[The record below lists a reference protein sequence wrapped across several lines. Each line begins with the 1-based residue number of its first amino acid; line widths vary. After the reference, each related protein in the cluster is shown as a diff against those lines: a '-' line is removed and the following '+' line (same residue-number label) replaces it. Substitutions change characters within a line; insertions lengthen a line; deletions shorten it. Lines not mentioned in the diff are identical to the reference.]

1 MSKPP
6 CRDQGRRV
14 LASPRAAP
22 GTAWAGGSGKQQRAR
37 ARGGTR
43 CPPLLRGPPPARV
56 LLGYALRG
64 GARAEWGP
72 PSPDSGM
79 GTLTRACPSLK
90 QPHTRPSDPSPCA
103 SGEGQGPEL
112 TPPPRDRSKQ
122 KPGPNRGRGERSSN
136 GGRCPPNPPEA
147 RPQAQ
152 ADVPP
157 GPRPHLMPRGSRACP
172 SPPTLLPGPTPRSP
186 TLILPAGTVWQCKNA
201 VAAVSWAARVRC
213 HWCRA
218 GGGRVSCLLGQRPCQ
233 APSFERR
240 GGPQAR
246 VNLPPRALARWPGGA
261 ACVGGRACMLAV

>member
-1 MSKPP
+1 MPP
-6 CRDQGRRV
+6 PS
-14 LASPRAAP
+14 ARAPA
-22 GTAWAGGSGKQQRAR
+22 RAR
-37 ARGGTR
+37 AARIRAAGRRPRGVGT
-43 CPPLLRGPPPARV
+43 
-56 LLGYALRG
+56 
-64 GARAEWGP
+64 

-147 RPQAQ
+147 RSQAQ

-172 SPPTLLPGPTPRSP
+172 SPPTLLPGPTPRYPNADPACRDRLAVHERGRCSLMGCQGP
-186 TLILPAGTVWQCKNA
+186 MPLVSGWRGPGQLPVRPATVPGPKLRASWWSTSSRQPP
-201 VAAVSWAARVRC
+201 AASAHPMARGRRVR
-213 HWCRA
+213 
-218 GGGRVSCLLGQRPCQ
+218 
-233 APSFERR
+233 
-240 GGPQAR
+240 
-246 VNLPPRALARWPGGA
+246 
-261 ACVGGRACMLAV
+261 GRARLHARSVKTVGAGERVLA

>member
-6 CRDQGRRV
+6 CRNQGGRV

-112 TPPPRDRSKQ
+112 TPPPRDRSNRNL
-122 KPGPNRGRGERSSN
+122 GPTGVGESGVAMGDGVPPTPQRRGRRPRLMSRLARGPTS
-136 GGRCPPNPPEA
+136 CPEA
-147 RPQAQ
+147 AGHVQAPQRCSL
-152 ADVPP
+152 D
-157 GPRPHLMPRGSRACP
+157 LLRA
-172 SPPTLLPGPTPRSP
+172 TP
-186 TLILPAGTVWQCKNA
+186 TLILLAGTAWQCTNA

-240 GGPQAR
+240 GGPQVR
-246 VNLPPRALARWPGGA
+246 VNLPPRAPNRWPGGA